1 MERGEFTRPF
11 KIAAVWRFRDRG
23 GHGGAGVARSARSEC
38 ARNGAA
44 QYVKAFEDDPQSPFP
59 ATGR

>member
-1 MERGEFTRPF
+1 MERGEFKRPF
-11 KIAAVWRFRDRG
+11 KLAAVRRIGDRG
-23 GHGGAGVARSARSEC
+23 GHGGAGVARSEC